1 MVAKPSEHDLPDQDR
16 YAHVFDGAE
25 RRHEQPARDP
35 RLYLPS
41 GAPTEAL
48 APVDFEGN
56 LVHERVTQVV
66 EVAA

>member
-1 MVAKPSEHDLPDQDR
+1 MVAQPSEHDLPDELR
-16 YAHVFDGAE
+16 YADVFNGAKG
-25 RRHEQPARDP
+25 RQEQPARDP

-56 LVHERVTQVV
+56 LVHDRVAQVV